1 MNFSKRSFH
10 FAIISIVLMVVFLAL
25 SIINR
30 NDSTSLDSLV
40 GYMITLFFVTVIIG
54 FICAMLSLKEK
65 TAAQK
70 YVGLII
76 NVVLAIL
83 LTIHTMEN
91 LSTVAEVFS

>member
-25 SIINR
+25 SISSR
-30 NDSTSLDSLV
+30 NGSTSLDSLV
-40 GYMITLFFVTVIIG
+40 GYLITLFFVTVIIG
-54 FICAMLSLKEK
+54 FICAMLSLREK
-65 TAAQK
+65 ATTQK

-76 NVVLAIL
+76 NVVLAIML
-83 LTIHTMEN
+83 AINTMEN